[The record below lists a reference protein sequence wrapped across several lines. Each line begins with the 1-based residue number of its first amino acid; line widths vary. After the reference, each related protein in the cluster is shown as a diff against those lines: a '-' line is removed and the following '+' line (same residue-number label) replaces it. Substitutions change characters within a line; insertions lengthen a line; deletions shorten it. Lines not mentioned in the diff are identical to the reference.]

1 MTLSLRNVGWGIR
14 GNAIVHDASLD
25 FEGGQLTALIGPNG
39 AGKSTLLRLASGLL
53 PATSGTVSLGGA
65 PVATLSAPGLAASRA
80 MLMQDSPLRAQFTLR
95 ELVAMGSHIS
105 APSLS
110 HATRMALAEAL
121 LERVGL
127 AAFAGRDVMGLSGG
141 ERQRVHLARVLMQL
155 EAAVHD
161 TGKAP
166 GFLLLDEPISAQDLS
181 RQHLVLN
188 LARAHAQKG
197 GGVVLVLHDLNWAA
211 ACADR
216 IVVVH
221 EGTIH
226 AQGPPEQVLTNKLA
240 CHVFGLEEGRVRQ
253 HAVSGK
259 PYILPHDMMCGS
271 LS

>member
-1 MTLSLRNVGWGIR
+1 MTLSLRNVGWGTR
-14 GNAIVHDASLD
+14 GNAIVHEASLD
-25 FEGGQLTALIGPNG
+25 FEAGQLTVLIGPNG

-53 PATSGTVSLGGA
+53 PATSGTVSFGNA
-65 PVATLSAPGLAASRA
+65 PVATLPAVRLAASRA

-110 HATRMALAEAL
+110 HATRMALVEAL

-127 AAFAGRDVMGLSGG
+127 AAFTGRDIMGLSGG

-155 EAAVHD
+155 EAAVYD
-161 TGKAP
+161 TDKSP

-188 LARAHAQKG
+188 LARAHAKKG

-216 IVVVH
+216 IIVVH

-226 AQGPPEQVLTNKLA
+226 AQGRPEQVLTNELA
-240 CHVFGLEEGRVRQ
+240 CRVFGLEEGRVRK
-253 HAVSGK
+253 HTVSGK
-259 PYILPHDMMCGS
+259 PYILPHDMMCQS